1 MITSTRHP
9 LVQAMRRAGGHPRR
23 DPLQRIVLDGPR
35 LIQEAL
41 DAGIIIEAA
50 LIAGD
55 EQDPAGSPLG
65 ARLRD
70 AGARVCQATLR
81 VVQAAGRVTTSQ
93 GVVALARRPS
103 PPDAAILTS
112 PGLLLLVAD
121 GIQDPGN
128 LGTMVRTAAA
138 SGASAVAVTEGTADP
153 FQPKAMRA
161 SMGAA
166 FRVPV
171 LGLDGAS
178 LRAALVACGV
188 RVIVADAR
196 GDQDYTSAPLGPP
209 LAIVVGNE
217 SAGPDP
223 AWFDLGTRVRIPL
236 LGPVESLNA
245 AVAAGVLLYE
255 VVRRRGAPPAIL

>member
-1 MITSTRHP
+1 
-9 LVQAMRRAGGHPRR
+9 MRRAGEHPRR
-23 DPLQRIVLDGPR
+23 DPEQRIVLDGPR

-41 DAGIIIEAA
+41 DAGIIIEAV

-55 EQDPAGSPLG
+55 EQDPVGSPLG

-81 VVQAAGRVTTSQ
+81 VVQAASRVATSQ

-103 PPDAAILTS
+103 PPDSAILAS

-138 SGASAVAVTEGTADP
+138 AGASAVAVTEGTADP
-153 FQPKAMRA
+153 FHPKVIRA
-161 SMGAA
+161 TMGAV
-166 FRVPV
+166 FRIPV
-171 LGLDGAS
+171 LGLDGPA
-178 LRAALVACGV
+178 LRAALVAHGV

-196 GDQDYTSAPLGPP
+196 GDQDYASAPVDPP

-255 VVRRRGAPPAIL
+255 VVRRRGAASADP

>member
-1 MITSTRHP
+1 
-9 LVQAMRRAGGHPRR
+9 MRRAGEHPRR
-23 DPLQRIVLDGPR
+23 DPKQRIVLDGPR

-55 EQDPAGSPLG
+55 AQDPASSMLG
-65 ARLRD
+65 ARLLA

-93 GVVALARRPS
+93 GVVALAQRPS
-103 PPDAAILTS
+103 PPDSAILAS

-138 SGASAVAVTEGTADP
+138 SGASAVAVTEGAADP
-153 FQPKAMRA
+153 FQPKVIRA

-166 FRVPV
+166 FRIPV
-171 LGLDGAS
+171 LSIDGPA
-178 LRAALVACGV
+178 LRAALVDHGV

-196 GDQDYTSAPLGPP
+196 GDQDFASAPFAPP

-217 SAGPDP
+217 STGPDP

-255 VVRRRGAPPAIL
+255 VVRRRIAPFADP

>member
-1 MITSTRHP
+1 M
-9 LVQAMRRAGGHPRR
+9 
-23 DPLQRIVLDGPR
+23 LDGPR

-41 DAGIIIEAA
+41 DAGITVEAV

-55 EQDPAGSPLG
+55 DPCATGSLLN

-70 AGARVCQATLR
+70 AGVRVCPATLR
-81 VVQAAGRVTTSQ
+81 VVQAASRVVTSQ
-93 GVVALARRPS
+93 GVVALARRP
-103 PPDAAILTS
+103 PQPDAAILGA

-138 SGASAVAVTEGTADP
+138 CGASAVAVTESTADP
-153 FQPKAMRA
+153 FRPKAIRA
-161 SMGAA
+161 AMGAA
-166 FRVPV
+166 FRIPV
-171 LGLDGAS
+171 IELDGPS
-178 LRAALVACGV
+178 LRAALVAHGV

-196 GDQDYTSAPLGPP
+196 GDMDYTSAPVAPP

-223 AWFDLGTRVRIPL
+223 AWLDLGARVRIPL

-255 VVRRRGAPPAIL
+255 VVRRRGAPPGGP

>member
-1 MITSTRHP
+1 
-9 LVQAMRRAGGHPRR
+9 MRRAGEHPRR
-23 DPLQRIVLDGPR
+23 DPERRIVLDGPR

-41 DAGIIIEAA
+41 DAGIIIEAV

-55 EQDPAGSPLG
+55 ELGPAGSPLG

-70 AGARVCQATLR
+70 AGVRVCQATLR
-81 VVQAAGRVTTSQ
+81 VVQAASRVATSQ

-138 SGASAVAVTEGTADP
+138 AGASAVAVTEGTADP
-153 FQPKAMRA
+153 FQPKAIRA

-171 LGLDGAS
+171 LGLDGPS

-196 GDQDYTSAPLGPP
+196 GDQDYAFVPVDPP

-217 SAGPDP
+217 STGPDP
-223 AWFDLGTRVRIPL
+223 AWFDLGARVRIPL

-255 VVRRRGAPPAIL
+255 VVRRRGAPSAIP